1 MAAALI
7 NLLGFLTGTA
17 LYAMLLAMVLKG
29 RRVSGTAG
37 DSTFPIQRSGTRDSL
52 PLLTALLGLIWNLG
66 GLLSYGVFEF
76 RSGHASAS
84 PAMLLAGAFVALG
97 FLPAVVVH
105 SVLRT
110 EESFRIRGT
119 PAALVAASYALS
131 AIAGIQH
138 LYEALRWDYAPS
150 HWALHVLTAGFG
162 TVIVCLLVLTREQGI
177 WKRAGW
183 AIALAVFAVSAQHL
197 SHHEGHDYPL
207 WIEVMGHHAS
217 LPLAF
222 AILYQDYRF
231 ALADL
236 FLKRALVLVLLVG
249 LAFALYAGIAAPRL
263 GAHFFQGQLDPFAV
277 GLILSLW
284 VVTALL
290 YPVMQR
296 AVNRVV
302 DSWLLGRAD
311 YDAVRASIGDQIAT
325 LETPEAVLDALC
337 PRLSAA
343 LTARDLRW
351 AVNEPEAPPEAPAKK
366 SGRLFLPQ
374 IDRAR
379 NSRWLR
385 ESKPGPQPAI
395 VSIPTATAPHYH
407 LLVGELAGGRRL
419 MSDDLSLLDSVASMA
434 ARRIDA
440 VRVIHERCMRD
451 LQEQEIHNLA
461 TEAEL
466 RALRAQINPHFLF
479 NALTTLGYLIQTSP
493 DRAQETLM
501 RLTTLL
507 RAVLRH
513 SDGEFTTIGEEL
525 ELIESYLEI
534 ERARF
539 EERLRVHIDVA
550 EDARTLRIPSLLIQP
565 LVENAIKHGV
575 SPSRT
580 GGDIF
585 IEIHCE
591 PQPGEAGKRCRICV
605 RDTGAGASEI
615 ELAHGRRRGV
625 GLANIEQRIVRHY
638 GEAAH
643 LRIRTARGEGA
654 TVELELPVSVYPSES
669 HAAAGLSS
677 RRPA

>member
-1 MAAALI
+1 
-7 NLLGFLTGTA
+7 
-17 LYAMLLAMVLKG
+17 MLLAMVLKG
-29 RRVSGTAG
+29 RRVSGTEG
-37 DSTFPIQRSGTRDSL
+37 DSQFPLQNNGTRDSL

-76 RSGHASAS
+76 RSGHASAQ
-84 PAMLLAGAFVALG
+84 PALLLAGAFVALG

-110 EESFRIRGT
+110 DESFRIRGT
-119 PAALVAASYALS
+119 PAVLVTASYALS
-131 AIAGIQH
+131 AFTGIQH
-138 LYEALRWDYAPS
+138 LYEAFRWDFAPS

-162 TVIVCLLVLTREQGI
+162 FLIVCLLALTRGQGI

-197 SHHEGHDYPL
+197 SHHEGRDYPL

-217 LPLAF
+217 LPLVF

-231 ALADL
+231 ALVDL

-249 LAFALYAGIAAPRL
+249 LAFALFEGIAARRL
-263 GAHFFQGQLDPFAV
+263 ESHIFQGQLDPFAV

-284 VVTALL
+284 VLTALL

-311 YDAVRASIGDQIAT
+311 YDAVRASIAEQIAA
-325 LETPEAVLDALC
+325 LETPEAVLDTLC

-351 AVNEPEAPPEAPAKK
+351 AVSEPDAVPESNAIK
-366 SGRLFLPQ
+366 SGRVLMPQ
-374 IDRAR
+374 IDRSR
-379 NSRWLR
+379 NSRWRR
-385 ESKPGPQPAI
+385 ESRPGSKPAI

-419 MSDDLSLLDSVASMA
+419 MSDDLSLLDAVASMA

-507 RAVLRH
+507 RTVLRH

-591 PQPGEAGKRCRICV
+591 AQPGGAGKRCRIRV

-625 GLANIEQRIVRHY
+625 GLATIEQRIARHY
-638 GEAAH
+638 GEAAN

-654 TVELELPVSVYPSES
+654 TVELELPAGAHPNETR
-669 HAAAGLSS
+669 AAVGLSS